1 VKPQHSDKQHKAV
14 KNSKQRPVC
23 ILLSAQALGL
33 HQAAI
38 AEVMGK
44 LPFELVSIESAVASG
59 RRDIDIAFISRDVTG
74 RSTKHELAPALQACY
89 TVLRESLNLQWV
101 HIHSAGAD
109 RQVYL
114 DLQARGVHIHTS
126 SGANAEVVAQMALAG
141 LLALARKFPQ
151 LMAAQRERRWAPRL
165 GSDAPR
171 DLAGQTVVMVGWGPI
186 GQRIADFL
194 RLLGMKLIVVRHS
207 WPTAPVAQA
216 SSHTVWVEPVEILAS
231 TQAERVKGVRMVR
244 FAELHQVLPQAD
256 WLLLACP
263 LTDQTRRL
271 VDARALALMPQGA
284 GLINVARGEVAVE
297 ADVIDA
303 LRSGQLGSAY
313 LDVFEHEPLPNES
326 PMWAMG
332 NVIITPHTAGHSD
345 GNPGRVVGMFL
356 ENLRRWVAR

>member
-1 VKPQHSDKQHKAV
+1 MSSSTNH
-14 KNSKQRPVC
+14 PVR
-23 ILLSAQALGL
+23 ILLSAQALGQ

-38 AEVMGK
+38 AEVMGAR
-44 LPFELVSIESAVASG
+44 PFELVSIESAVASG

-89 TVLRESLNLQWV
+89 TVLRESAQLQWV

-114 DLQARGVHIHTS
+114 DLRARGVQVHTS

-151 LMAAQRERRWAPRL
+151 LMAAQRERRWAPLL
-165 GSDAPR
+165 GSQAPR
-171 DLAGQTVVMVGWGPI
+171 DLAGQTVVLVGWGPI

-207 WPTAPVAQA
+207 SP
-216 SSHTVWVEPVEILAS
+216 EPSED
-231 TQAERVKGVRMVR
+231 GVRMVS
-244 FAELHQVLPQAD
+244 FKDFVTVLPQAD
-256 WLLLACP
+256 WLILACP

-284 GLINVARGEVAVE
+284 GLINVARGEVVVE

-313 LDVFEHEPLPNES
+313 LDVFEHEPLSTES
-326 PMWAMG
+326 PLWTMDK
-332 NVIITPHTAGHSD
+332 VIITPHTAGHSD
-345 GNPGRVVGMFL
+345 GNAQRVAAMFL
-356 ENLRRWVAR
+356 DNLRRWGERAPLQNSNA